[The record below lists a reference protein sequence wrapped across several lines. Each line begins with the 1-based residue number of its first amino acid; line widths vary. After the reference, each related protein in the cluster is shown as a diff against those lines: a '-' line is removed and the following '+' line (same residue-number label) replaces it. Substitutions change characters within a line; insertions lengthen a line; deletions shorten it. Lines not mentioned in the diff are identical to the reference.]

1 MTRATVINRLKNAKR
16 TEITKHLLVCGRFNS
31 FIKNILYWTIQKGK
45 FHLTILLRKLVFEYV
60 HFICKVS
67 IISFRNCII
76 FFYNSNTES

>member
-60 HFICKVS
+60 YFSLTLSLSRVKI
-67 IISFRNCII
+67 
-76 FFYNSNTES
+76 